1 MQEKVIN
8 SRKNTKLPLKYAK
21 TDPKSDPTVFY
32 TVKRTNTSKLN
43 ENFVDEIRNDKEN
56 IKNLI
61 FKKYFRYQNS
71 SFLANYLV
79 KAKQVKKQQF
89 NNQFNK
95 QQKGKGF
102 KILTLK
108 QMLQRLRVALVQVKI
123 GNISESFEI
132 TLKSV
137 KSCIL

>member
-1 MQEKVIN
+1 MKILWM
-8 SRKNTKLPLKYAK
+8 KL
-21 TDPKSDPTVFY
+21 
-32 TVKRTNTSKLN
+32 
-43 ENFVDEIRNDKEN
+43 EM

-108 QMLQRLRVALVQVKI
+108 QMLQRLRVALAQVKI